1 LKKGIVIRTTGSWIT
16 VKGENNQKIECK
28 IKGIFRIK
36 GSKSTNPVAVGDR
49 VHYTIPGSETT
60 TQGYP
65 IGLIT
70 EIDERKN
77 YLVRRSQNLSRQ
89 SHVIAANIDQ
99 VFLIITQ
106 SCPVTTAT
114 FIDRFLASAE
124 AYRIPAILIFNKTDL
139 LTSEQRVKVNQQTNI
154 YKKIGYVCLETSA
167 VSREGIP
174 ELKEL
179 MTGKI
184 SLFSGHSGVGKSTL
198 INLVQ
203 PGLNLKT
210 KEISELYKTGKHVTS
225 WSEMYALDF
234 GGYIIDSPGIKAF
247 GMLNM
252 DPWEISHYFREIFTL
267 SSDCQY
273 NNCTHTHE
281 PGCAVKIA
289 VKKGEIAES
298 RYISYLGLLEI
309 DEKYRRS
316 IS

>member
-1 LKKGIVIRTTGSWIT
+1 MNKGIVIKTTGSWIT
-16 VKGENNQKIECK
+16 VQGENNRKIACK
-28 IKGIFRIK
+28 IKGSFRIK

-49 VHYTIPGSETT
+49 VSYTLQGSETT
-60 TQGYP
+60 TQGDP

-89 SHVIAANIDQ
+89 SHVIAANIDR
-99 VFLIITQ
+99 VFLIVTQ
-106 SCPVTTAT
+106 NYPVTTAT
-114 FIDRFLASAE
+114 FMDRFLATAE
-124 AYRIPAILIFNKTDL
+124 AYRIPVILVFNKTDL
-139 LTSEQRVKVNQQTNI
+139 LTHDQRIKVNQQADI
-154 YKKIGYVCLETSA
+154 YKKIGYVCIKTSA
-167 VSREGIP
+167 VTREGIP
-174 ELKEL
+174 ELKKL
-179 MTGKI
+179 MTNKI

-252 DPWEISHYFREIFTL
+252 EPWEISHYFREIFTF

-281 PGCAVKIA
+281 PGCAVKKA

-298 RYISYLGLLEI
+298 RYISYLGLLEN

-316 IS
+316 I